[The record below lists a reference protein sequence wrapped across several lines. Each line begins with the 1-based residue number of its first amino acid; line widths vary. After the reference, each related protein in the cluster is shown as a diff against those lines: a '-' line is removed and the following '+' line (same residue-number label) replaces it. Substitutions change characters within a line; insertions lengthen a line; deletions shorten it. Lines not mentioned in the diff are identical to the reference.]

1 MRSALPIF
9 VRTAVFVFFFAAS
22 AVRTTLYVEEAQL
35 REAVKAHEAALPA
48 FGPVVLRAAHAV
60 ELAIHRGAARLSFPV
75 RSPGEAIGF
84 SRTRIDPDAPD
95 PFDRFFGKALRAS
108 WFARARALA
117 SLFVKRI
124 SLLAALLGVTAFLW
138 GAVVIDAVYVR
149 KCRALEDGRSNAL
162 LLAASAAA
170 LRFFFPAAALLMLS
184 PGGWCAWASAA
195 AAAAWAGLLWIWLA
209 NTRRF
214 D

>member
-1 MRSALPIF
+1 M
-9 VRTAVFVFFFAAS
+9 
-22 AVRTTLYVEEAQL
+22 RTTLYVEEAQL

-95 PFDRFFGKALRAS
+95 PVDRFFGKALRAS

-138 GAVVIDAVYVR
+138 GAVVIDAIYVR

-170 LRFFFPAAALLMLS
+170 LRFFFPIAALLMLS
-184 PGGWCAWASAA
+184 PGSWCAWASAA

>member
-60 ELAIHRGAARLSFPV
+60 EFAIHRGAARLSFPV

-162 LLAASAAA
+162 LLAASATA
-170 LRFFFPAAALLMLS
+170 LRLFFPAAALLMLS

>member
-95 PFDRFFGKALRAS
+95 PVDRFFGKALRAS

-138 GAVVIDAVYVR
+138 GAVVIDAIYVR
-149 KCRALEDGRSNAL
+149 KCRVLEDGRSNAL